1 MMARNT
7 KLDDMSLLVHLVII
21 ELSMVRY
28 DMQKE

>member
-7 KLDDMSLLVHLVII
+7 KLDGMSLLVHLVII
-21 ELSMVRY
+21 ELSKVRY